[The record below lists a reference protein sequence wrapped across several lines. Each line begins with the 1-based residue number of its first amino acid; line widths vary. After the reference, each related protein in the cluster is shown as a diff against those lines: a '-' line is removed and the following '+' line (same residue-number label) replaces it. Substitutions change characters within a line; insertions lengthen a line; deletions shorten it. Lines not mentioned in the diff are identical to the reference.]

1 MKRALFIALLALSLL
16 LALPVLA
23 EEPAAQAQDIS
34 QLCTFTPSN
43 AKKDLPNMFDDSYK
57 TYWSSTRK
65 GYLEI
70 TSPEDTPMYGLY
82 INWAQ
87 YITNW
92 SLQVPDENGEWIT
105 IRAYEPDLFNTVYNE
120 YVPFGQGYTHV
131 RLLCQ
136 SPDDRHALHISEM
149 HVLGEGDVPSWVQQ
163 WNVLYGKADMVL
175 LVTDPGDEYI
185 YFGGLL
191 PYYAAQGKSIQLC
204 VIVNTNWVYKSEL
217 LDGLWHCGVTNYPYI
232 AYFKPNLCRG
242 LRSQYE
248 TWGELQFVRHVTR
261 VVRIYEPD
269 VLVTHS
275 TGGEGG
281 DGGHMAC
288 ADAARRAV
296 RTAMDD
302 TYDVGYGIKLY
313 GNWQLKKLY
322 LHNQDESQITLDYSQ
337 PLDFFDGKTA
347 MEIAQEAYAMQSY
360 QRKSVPE
367 LRTDGYY
374 NGAVFGLAYSN
385 VGEDAVGGDLF
396 ENLGE

>member
-1 MKRALFIALLALSLL
+1 MKKTLFAALLVLSLL

-23 EEPAAQAQDIS
+23 EGTEAQDITE
-34 QLCTFTPSN
+34 LCTFTPSN

-70 TSPEDTPMYGLY
+70 TSPDDTPMYGLY

-92 SLQVPDENGEWIT
+92 SLQVPDENGEWVT
-105 IRAYEPDLFNTVYNE
+105 IRPYEPDLFNTVYNE
-120 YVPFGQGYTHV
+120 YVPFDQGYTHV

-149 HVLGEGDVPSWVQQ
+149 HVLGEGEVPSWVQQ

-191 PYYAAQGKSIQLC
+191 PYYAAQGKQVMLC
-204 VIVNTNWVYKSEL
+204 VIVNTNWVYKSQL
-217 LDGLWHCGVTNYPYI
+217 LDGLWHCGITTYPYI
-232 AYFKPNLCRG
+232 AYFKPNLCRS
-242 LRSQYE
+242 LKAQYE

-261 VVRIYEPD
+261 IVRIYEPD

-275 TGGEGG
+275 SGGEGG

-296 RTAMDD
+296 STAMDD
-302 TYDVGYGIKLY
+302 SYDVGYGVTIY

-322 LHNQDESQITLDYSQ
+322 LHNTGDSQITLDYNQ

-347 MEIAQEAYAMQSY
+347 MEVAQEAYAMQSY

-374 NGAVFGLAYSN
+374 NGAVFGLIYSN
-385 VGEDAVGGDLF
+385 VGDDVTGGDFF
-396 ENLGE
+396 ENLEE